1 VRNYVK
7 RIKPGDFYYTIF
19 LNQDQVLCQRGWQE
33 KMSRNEFDSEKYLR
47 AEMVDKKAEL
57 MMERV

>member
-1 VRNYVK
+1 
-7 RIKPGDFYYTIF
+7 
-19 LNQDQVLCQRGWQE
+19 VLCQRGWQE